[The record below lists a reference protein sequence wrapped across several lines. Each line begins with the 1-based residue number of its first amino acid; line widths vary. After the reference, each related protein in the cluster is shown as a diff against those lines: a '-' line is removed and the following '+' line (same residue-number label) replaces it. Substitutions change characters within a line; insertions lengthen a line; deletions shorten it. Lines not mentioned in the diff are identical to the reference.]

1 MKKMNK
7 ALLGAAAL
15 MLIPGMASAEMGVG
29 ARFST
34 LGYGVELGVPLTDS
48 INIRAGLNRLSQD
61 DSQTIDGIAYDA
73 TLDLSSTNLMLDW
86 HPFEG
91 SFHLSAG
98 YVASNNELRAS
109 ATPANSVTIGTN
121 VFTPAEIGRIDATV
135 GLGSGPY
142 VGFGWGNLPASGF
155 GFSLE
160 VGVVQMGVPSVDFSI
175 TDPNGIGAVTQADI
189 NAEIANIQA
198 DLNEFEQYPVVSLG
212 LSYGF

>member
-1 MKKMNK
+1 MKSMNK

-15 MLIPGMASAEMGVG
+15 MMIPGMAAAEVGVG
-29 ARFST
+29 VHTGT
-34 LGYGVELGVPLTDS
+34 LGHGVELGVGLTDS
-48 INIRAGLNRLSQD
+48 LNIRAGLNSYSKD

-73 TLDLSSTNLMLDW
+73 TLQLSSKRLMLDW

-91 SFHLSAG
+91 SFRFTAG
-98 YVASNNELRAS
+98 YVSSNNELQAS
-109 ATPANSVTIGTN
+109 ATPATN
-121 VFTPAEIGRIDATV
+121 VVIGNNTFTPAEIGRIDATV

-155 GFSLE
+155 GFSLDI
-160 VGVVQMGVPSVDFSI
+160 GMVQMGVPSVDFTI
-175 TDPNGIGAVTQADI
+175 TDPNGLGAVTQADI

-198 DLNEFEQYPVVSLG
+198 DLNEFEQYPVISLG